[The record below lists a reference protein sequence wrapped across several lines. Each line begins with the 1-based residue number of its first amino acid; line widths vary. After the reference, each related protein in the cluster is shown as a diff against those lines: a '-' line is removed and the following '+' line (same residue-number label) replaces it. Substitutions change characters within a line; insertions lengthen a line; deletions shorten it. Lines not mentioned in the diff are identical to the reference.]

1 MVAEAQSYL
10 EALNHTK
17 PRLIR
22 SEYEAEAVQEQIDA
36 LMVNRDRSPED
47 QEYLTFLTRL
57 LLIWEDGRYPPIHVD
72 PLEVIK
78 NLLAD
83 NGLRQADL
91 VGPVFPTR
99 SRASEALS
107 GRRPLTYRYVERLA
121 TFFHV
126 SPDIF
131 FPPAE

>member
-1 MVAEAQSYL
+1 MVAEGRSYL
-10 EALNHTK
+10 ETLNHVK

-36 LMVNRDRSPED
+36 LMENRDRTPED
-47 QEYLTFLTRL
+47 QEYLAFLTWL
-57 LLIWEDGRYPPIHVD
+57 LLIWEDGKYPPIHVE
-72 PLEVIK
+72 PIEVIK

-107 GRRPLTYRYVERLA
+107 GRRSLTYQYVERLA
-121 TFFHV
+121 AFFRV
-126 SPDIF
+126 SPNLF
-131 FPPAE
+131 FPPAD